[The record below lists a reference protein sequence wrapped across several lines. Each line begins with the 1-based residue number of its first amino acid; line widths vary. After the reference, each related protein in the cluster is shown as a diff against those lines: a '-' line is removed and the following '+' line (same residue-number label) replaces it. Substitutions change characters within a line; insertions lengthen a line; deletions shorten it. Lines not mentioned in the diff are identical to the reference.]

1 MIPLLQF
8 DPATLT
14 LWYDTQ
20 LLSASKSSREVGLAL
35 HYAMDG
41 KEEWLKC
48 LVRQQTDL
56 WTRTRCASV
65 ASAVWHEKR
74 HFLDFVLTNYGA
86 LRIRQFF
93 MLYINLTTV
102 LQSSLESKNPI
113 LVPLDRNLDA
123 LRREMMGIAPPSPN
137 IESMAKGIRQI
148 KKMILEDRRPI
159 PGRFGAMEVGGEAI
173 LECIAYHVQLGK
185 THRVFGRKIV
195 ESVQLDNPSQELI
208 GQKYQWA
215 YLVMRQ
221 TGLLAADFIPG
232 SNVIQIRDEPL
243 IPLLYGALAGRYHG
257 QEQTRTETVS
267 SFHAAERLAS
277 LVLKLREDAANFAKL
292 STVEAWERVND
303 AASAIFGRS
312 VIEEI
317 EADYE
322 HEARL
327 IERFEQSGNDDR
339 VVAAYRDFHRLR
351 GQFIQTLKDEPEEIL
366 AQSRWSD
373 SLVNRTQPFIVA
385 AAPAGAIGLVPEGHL
400 RLSGYQHPE
409 TDYDSFPDA
418 RWWWTAMREQTDTQD
433 QLFQLH
439 DQKSW
444 ANIASDYA
452 PMAKLLF
459 DGNRMR
465 SMVGPEIMSTKIRL
479 ERESGIPLVI
489 DGISRHPSDDPDIAQ
504 WYYLTG
510 KNQFRCQVTHKL
522 VQAPHGRMLDPW
534 DVRRRPAFLD
544 ALVTSLGRGMQ
555 ERMRVAI
562 WRDWSP
568 WLVCDDVGALFEQAK
583 IDYSYF
589 KSSQF

>member
-41 KEEWLKC
+41 EEEWLKC
-48 LVRQQTDL
+48 LVRQQTDP

-93 MLYINLTTV
+93 LLYINVRTV
-102 LQSSLESKNPI
+102 LQSSLESKSPI

-123 LRREMMGIAPPSPN
+123 LRREMMGIAPPGAI
-137 IESMAKGIRQI
+137 IESMARGIRQT

-173 LECIAYHVQLGK
+173 FECIAYHVQLGK
-185 THRVFGRKIV
+185 AHRVFGREIV
-195 ESVQLDNPSQELI
+195 DSVQSDNPSRELI

-215 YLVMRQ
+215 YLLMRQ
-221 TGLLAADFIPG
+221 TGLLDADFVPG
-232 SNVIQIRDEPL
+232 SNAIRIRDEPL
-243 IPLLYGALAGRYHG
+243 IPLLYGALAGRYYG
-257 QEQTRTETVS
+257 QEQTRTETS
-267 SFHAAERLAS
+267 SSGHAAERLAS
-277 LVLKLREDAANFAKL
+277 LVLKLREDAANFTKL

-312 VIEEI
+312 VIQEI
-317 EADYE
+317 EADFE

-327 IERFEQSGNDDR
+327 IEQFEETGNDDL

-351 GQFIQTLKDEPEEIL
+351 GEFIQILKDEPEEIL
-366 AQSRWSD
+366 SQDRWAD
-373 SLVNRTQPFIVA
+373 SLVNRTQPFVVA
-385 AAPAGAIGLVPEGHL
+385 AAPAGATGVVPEGFL
-400 RLSGYQHPE
+400 RLSAYQHPE
-409 TDYDSFPDA
+409 TDYNSFPDA
-418 RWWWTAMREQTDTQD
+418 RWWWTAMRERTDSEGE
-433 QLFQLH
+433 LLRLH

-444 ANIASDYA
+444 VNIASDYA
-452 PMAKLLF
+452 PMAKLMF

-465 SMVGPEIMSTKIRL
+465 SMVGPEIMSTKIRI

-489 DGISRHPSDDPDIAQ
+489 DGISRHPNDVPDIAQ

-510 KNQFRCQVTHKL
+510 KNHFRCQVTRKL
-522 VQAPHGRMLDPW
+522 VQTPHGRMLDPW

-544 ALVTSLGRGMQ
+544 ALVTSLGGSQ
-555 ERMRVAI
+555 QDRMRRVI

-568 WLVCDDVGALFEQAK
+568 WLVCDEVGALFDHAK